1 MLRHDNVFIVQMTI
15 MALTDLFID
24 IAPLYKVDQQAHEFK
39 VQKFIKKEE
48 KQVLNFEL
56 SLVRFYHQFI
66 QC

>member
-1 MLRHDNVFIVQMTI
+1 